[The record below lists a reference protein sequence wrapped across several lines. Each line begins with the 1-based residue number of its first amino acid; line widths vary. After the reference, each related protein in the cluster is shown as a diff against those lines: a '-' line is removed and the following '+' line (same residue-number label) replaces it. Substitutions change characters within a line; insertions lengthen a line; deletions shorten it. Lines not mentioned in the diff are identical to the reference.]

1 MMAFSRT
8 GSELE
13 LKIASRTKWI
23 FGASR
28 FLFAGNGHPGSFW
41 KIAKMALFDLCM
53 EFGIFWAT
61 WLHLR
66 CGCLTLSK
74 KCPSA
79 FFLGFLW
86 IPCNAGRQNLRVQTG
101 KISVWTWGLSI
112 NSLHH
117 QHVKTSKVILNRIS
131 CFILYIDFLLI
142 QLSYLLNIT
151 NRCQAFAVMI
161 DLLFDLQ
168 MWLCMSKKC

>member
-1 MMAFSRT
+1 MANPANQPI
-8 GSELE
+8 SEKLLKWHFLIYAWNLE
-13 LKIASRTKWI
+13 F
-23 FGASR
+23 FGPHGFIWGAVV
-28 FLFAGNGHPGSFW
+28 
-41 KIAKMALFDLCM
+41 
-53 EFGIFWAT
+53 
-61 WLHLR
+61 WLYQ
-66 CGCLTLSK
+66 K
-74 KCPSA
+74 NVQV

-86 IPCNAGRQNLRVQTG
+86 IPCNAWRQNLRVQTG